1 MMLSSHSPA
10 FMGNLL
16 KSSVV
21 SSCVDMISLIYTIG
35 HSWSASTYWN
45 FLRGSPGGLVE
56 WIVNK
61 WCLDKLSPISND
73 ISAWLL
79 HDVSRTIASIAIKK
93 LIKVSVSLSISWAI
107 TWRQTHRF
115 PCNQVHW
122 PEYLE
127 TGFITAAF
135 WCVPSEQPT
144 DMFVSHQM
152 CSPVFLLLCIS
163 LCTVV
168 CVNYCLVHLIRTWD
182 AAFPSVVQITLCTT
196 LFLKVVT

>member
-1 MMLSSHSPA
+1 
-10 FMGNLL
+10 MGNLL
-16 KSSVV
+16 KSRVV

-56 WIVNK
+56 WIANK

-79 HDVSRTIASIAIKK
+79 QDVSRTITSITIKK

-107 TWRQTHRF
+107 TWWQTHRF
-115 PCNQVHW
+115 PCNRVHW

-127 TGFITAAF
+127 TSFITAAF
-135 WCVPSEQPT
+135 WCVPS
-144 DMFVSHQM
+144 DVSPDVIPCVSAARYQLM
-152 CSPVFLLLCIS
+152 YCGVCELLSYECCI
-163 LCTVV
+163 L
-168 CVNYCLVHLIRTWD
+168 WD
-182 AAFPSVVQITLCTT
+182 TAFPSVVQITLCTK
-196 LFLKVVT
+196 FF